1 MFWQSK
7 YLSYAQIFLIT
18 APAFILYG
26 YNQAGLSALLTL
38 PDVVRLFPQIDTVHT
53 SGAEH
58 AHKSTIQ
65 GLINGCLQLGALT
78 GALSCSVIGDRLGR
92 RKTIFLGGLLA
103 GLGQILQCTAFS
115 LPQFIIGR
123 FVLGLGV
130 GQVNVIVPVWQSECS
145 SAHRRG
151 RQVITAGIFICVGFV
166 LTSWINFGFKF
177 VPSPPLQ
184 WRIPLA
190 IPIIC
195 SAIVCCSIFSLPES
209 PRWLIQK
216 QLTAEA
222 TETLAWLNGLENDNE
237 FVLNEISRIESALER
252 SNATRLSFREI
263 FRGKDEGRYALRF
276 GLCMAIQT
284 LQQLVGGGVV
294 SGYTTIIFED
304 NLHLTGRI
312 PSIVAAC
319 SLTWKFTCSFMAY
332 AAVDRFGRRMIF
344 LLSGT
349 GMSLCMII
357 MAIATS
363 FPASDHQASIV
374 AAVFIFVFNFCY
386 PIGFLGGN
394 FLYCTEIAPPQLRA
408 VMSSVSTANHW
419 MWNFVFTMITP
430 VALSTIGWKYYI
442 VFACTCACIPLVVI
456 PFFPETVNR
465 DLERIDLVFRE
476 ASTIWDIVPMARKL
490 PQHHHS
496 GLDDDAGSEKG
507 IEAEVGS
514 GTHREFATSRK
525 TTARYPTT

>member
-7 YLSYAQIFLIT
+7 YLSYAQILLIT
-18 APAFILYG
+18 APSFILYG

-38 PDVVRLFPQIDTVHT
+38 PDVVSLFPEIDTIHT
-53 SGAEH
+53 SGADK

-65 GLINGCLQLGALT
+65 GLVNGCLQLGALT
-78 GALSCSVIGDRLGR
+78 GALSCSVFGDRFGR
-92 RKTIFLGGLLA
+92 RRTIFLGGLLS
-103 GLGQILQCTAFS
+103 GIGHILQCTAFY

-123 FVLGLGV
+123 FILGLGV
-130 GQVNVIVPVWQSECS
+130 GQVNVIVPVWQAECS
-145 SAHRRG
+145 SASRRG
-151 RQVITAGIFICVGFV
+151 RQVITAGIFICVGFA
-166 LTSWINFGFKF
+166 LTSWINFGFTF
-177 VPSPPLQ
+177 VSSLPLQ

-190 IPIIC
+190 IPTACSIIIC
-195 SAIVCCSIFSLPES
+195 FSIFSLPES
-209 PRWLIQK
+209 PRWLVQK
-216 QLTAEA
+216 SRVIEA
-222 TETLAWLNGLENDNE
+222 TETLAWLNGIDSNNE
-237 FVLNEISRIESALER
+237 FILNEISRIESALAT
-252 SNATRLSFREI
+252 SAATRISLREI

-276 GLCMAIQT
+276 GLCLLIQT

-294 SGYTTIIFED
+294 SNYTTIIFEN

-312 PSIVAAC
+312 PSIVAAG
-319 SLTWKFTCSFMAY
+319 SLTWKFICSFMAY

-344 LLSGT
+344 LISGT
-349 GMSLCMII
+349 GMSLCMIV
-357 MAIATS
+357 MAISTS
-363 FPASDHQASIV
+363 FPASNHQASIV

-394 FLYCTEIAPPQLRA
+394 FLYCTEVAPPQLRA

-476 ASTIWDIVPMARKL
+476 AATIWDIVPMARKL
-490 PQHHHS
+490 PQQSHR
-496 GLDDDAGSEKG
+496 LFDDDPASEK
-507 IEAEVGS
+507 AMEVEVRS
-514 GTHREFATSRK
+514 STHREFA
-525 TTARYPTT
+525 P

>member
-1 MFWQSK
+1 MFWQPK

-53 SGAEH
+53 SGAEK

-65 GLINGCLQLGALT
+65 GLVNGTLQLGALV
-78 GALSCSVIGDRLGR
+78 GALSCSVIGDKFGR
-92 RKTIFLGGLLA
+92 RKTIFIGGCLA
-103 GLGQILQCTAFS
+103 GIGQILQCTAFY
-115 LPQFIIGR
+115 LPQFTIGR
-123 FVLGLGV
+123 FILGLGV

-145 SAHRRG
+145 SASRRG
-151 RQVITAGIFICVGFV
+151 RQVITAGIFICVGFA
-166 LTSWINFGFKF
+166 LTSWINFGCGFIS
-177 VPSPPLQ
+177 SPPLQ

-195 SAIVCCSIFSLPES
+195 SIVVVCSIFTLPES
-209 PRWLIQK
+209 PRWLVQK
-216 QLTAEA
+216 ERIAEA
-222 TETLAWLNGLENDNE
+222 TETLAWLNGINNDNE
-237 FVLNEISRIESALER
+237 FIVNEVSRIDSALAA
-252 SNATRLSFREI
+252 SNASRISLRDI
-263 FRGKDEGRYALRF
+263 FKGKDEGRIALRF
-276 GLCMAIQT
+276 ALCMTIQT

-294 SGYTTIIFED
+294 SNYTTIIFED
-304 NLHLTGRI
+304 NLHLTGKI
-312 PSIVAAC
+312 PSVVAAG
-319 SLTWKFTCSFMAY
+319 SLTWKFLCSFLAY
-332 AAVDRFGRRMIF
+332 AAVDCMGRRWIF
-344 LLSGT
+344 VISGT
-349 GMSLCMII
+349 GMSMCMII

-363 FPASDHQASIV
+363 FPSSNHAASIV
-374 AAVFIFVFNFCY
+374 AATFIFVFNFCY

-442 VFACTCACIPLVVI
+442 VFACTCACIPLVVL

-476 ASTIWDIVPMARKL
+476 ASTIWDIVPMAKKVPR
-490 PQHHHS
+490 HNNS
-496 GLDDDAGSEKG
+496 GLDDEDAASEKA

-514 GTHREFATSRK
+514 DTQREFA
-525 TTARYPTT
+525 